1 MSIDLAHLRNALLAE
16 LNKNWPELSAIHDD
30 LAQEGVIRAEQIMR
44 ERAAAGKDDPPISY
58 TLTSVRRRWTRLV
71 NGSEPWT
78 GSEAEPGRRTYR
90 ARTSL
95 LPADDEG
102 NVDTSIFDSY
112 VSPPAPERAMD
123 VRAAV
128 RDLPDRDRMLTWLK
142 FWEDRDWDNIAEVD
156 GRTAV
161 ALGQH
166 WRKKVCPVLREA
178 LTS

>member
-1 MSIDLAHLRNALLAE
+1 MSVDLAHLRNALLAE
-16 LNKNWPELSAIHDD
+16 LNKNWPELSATHDD
-30 LAQEGVIRAEQIMR
+30 LAQEGVILAEQIMR

-78 GSEAEPGRRTYR
+78 GSEAEAGRRTYR
-90 ARTSL
+90 AKTSL
-95 LPADDEG
+95 LPADGDGE
-102 NVDTSIFDSY
+102 VDTSIFDST
-112 VSPPAPERAMD
+112 VEPPPTETALD

-128 RDLPDRDRMLTWLK
+128 RELPDRDRMLTWLR
-142 FWEDRDWDNIAEVD
+142 FWGDRDWVDIAEVD

-166 WRKKVCPVLREA
+166 WRKRVRPALREA
-178 LTS
+178 LTT